1 MPPPFSPP
9 PRPLF
14 DAALCAAFGVL
25 LCDQSPLPPEICL
38 GLCAGAATY
47 ALLRPVRY
55 AALLLVFAGAGM
67 LHLWRHPLSPSS
79 AIATRLSE
87 RQTETVELQGEVEDI
102 PQIQAAT
109 HHSEAPILQRCTF
122 HLRVRLAQP
131 ADAALPDTRLLVHW
145 RGFAP
150 DCGDQVWLRAAIHRI
165 PPPRNPGERDNAN
178 FQSRQNVWAE
188 VFMRHSSEGGVLKA
202 VGWRLQSWAAQVREA
217 LAAQLLRGIEDRREI
232 HELIVSMVFGIQG
245 HALQESRPWFRDSG
259 TLHLF
264 AVSGLNLSMLAG
276 FLALLLRLVGAG
288 PRTASVV
295 ALPLLV
301 GYAVVTGLGASCMRA
316 LCMSLLWLGV
326 EWIHRPAVSL
336 NSLGGAALLLLLV
349 DGNSLFEVGFQLSF
363 GLVLALNLIAQPL
376 TQYLRKK
383 LEPDLLLPK
392 KLWSLPQRRWLFF
405 GGKGAEALSTA
416 VVCWG
421 AGLPWGLF
429 VFHQIAPVSILAN
442 LVAVPLAFVNMA
454 LGFLSL
460 LCAPLGPVTP
470 ALNRANAACASVL
483 LHFVHW
489 SSALPGGHWQVGL
502 LWRQTP
508 SLVVFDV
515 GEGGAVLVREGRCHW
530 LLDCG
535 TGAQAAQ
542 IILPALGLYGI
553 RTLDGLALSHGDTAH
568 VAGAQAVFETLPPS
582 VVVKTAGKDRS
593 TQVKKTLQGLLESGA
608 NISIVHAGM
617 PLPSSN
623 NVACDVLYP
632 PPGHTASVAD
642 DNCLILRWSTP
653 QWSIL
658 YTADAGFPSERWL
671 LEQNRAQLQA
681 DIWIRG
687 SHGRELTGT
696 DDFVK
701 AVNPKLV
708 IVASSPFHRNEDAL
722 QAWALKWR
730 QQGTTVWLQ
739 KNVGAVEA
747 WPGKTNRLRSFLN
760 GEEFLWTAKPGN

>member
-1 MPPPFSPP
+1 MQQPFSPP

-14 DAALCAAFGVL
+14 GAALCAALGVL
-25 LCDQSPLPPEICL
+25 LCDKSPLPPEICL

-47 ALLRPVRY
+47 AVLRPVRY
-55 AALLLVFAGAGM
+55 AALILVFAVAGM
-67 LHLWRHPLSPSS
+67 LHLWRHPLSPSR
-79 AIATRLSE
+79 ATATRLSE
-87 RQTETVELQGEVEDI
+87 RQTETVEIQGEVEDM
-102 PQIQAAT
+102 PKTQAT
-109 HHSEAPILQRCTF
+109 PHHSEAPALQRCTF
-122 HLRVRLAQP
+122 HLLVRLAKP
-131 ADAALPDTRLLVHW
+131 ADAALPGSRLLVHW
-145 RGFAP
+145 RGVAP
-150 DCGDQVWLRAAIHRI
+150 DCGDRVWLRAALQRI
-165 PPPRNPGERDNAN
+165 PPPRNPGERDYAN

-202 VGWRLQSWAAQVREA
+202 AGWRLQNWASQARET
-217 LAAQLLRGIEDRREI
+217 LAAQLLRGIEDRPEI
-232 HELIVSMVFGIQG
+232 HELIVSMVFGIQS

-276 FLALLLRLVGAG
+276 FLAVLLRLAGAG
-288 PRTASVV
+288 PRTASLV

-301 GYAVVTGLGASCMRA
+301 GYAVVTGLGASCTRA

-349 DGNSLFEVGFQLSF
+349 DGNSLFETGFQLSF
-363 GLVLALNLIAQPL
+363 GLVLALTLIAQPL
-376 TQYLRKK
+376 THQLRKK
-383 LEPDLLLPK
+383 LEPDPLLPQ
-392 KLWSLPQRRWLFF
+392 KLWSLPQRRWLFI

-470 ALNRANAACASVL
+470 ALNRANAACATML
-483 LHFVHW
+483 LNFVHW
-489 SSALPGGHWQVGL
+489 SSALPGGHWQVGFPL
-502 LWRQTP
+502 RQTP

-515 GEGGAVLVREGRCHW
+515 GEGGAVFVREGRCHW

-535 TGAQAAQ
+535 SSAQAGQ

-553 RTLDGLALSHGDTAH
+553 RTLDGLLLSHGDTAH
-568 VAGAQAVFETLPPS
+568 GAGAQAVFETLAPS
-582 VVVKTAGKDRS
+582 VIVKTTGKDRS
-593 TQVKKTLQGLLESGA
+593 TQAKKTLQGLQDTGA
-608 NISIVHAGM
+608 NLSIVHRGM
-617 PLPSSN
+617 FLPSSTT
-623 NVACDVLYP
+623 VTCEVLFP

-642 DNCLILRWSTP
+642 DNCLIVRWSTP
-653 QWSIL
+653 GWSIL

-671 LEQNRAQLQA
+671 LEKDRAQLRA

-696 DDFVK
+696 DDFVR
-701 AVNPKLV
+701 AVNPKVV
-708 IVASSPFHRNEDAL
+708 IVASSPFLRNEEAL

-730 QQGTTVWLQ
+730 QQGITVWLQ
-739 KNVGAVEA
+739 KDVGAVEV
-747 WPGKTNRLRSFLN
+747 WPGKINRLRSFLN
-760 GEEFLWTAKPGN
+760 GEEFLWTAEPVN